1 MNKLVAMAV
10 GLLAT
15 AASSFAQTSDEAP
28 NRILINQA
36 SGVEG
41 YVMEHVDSITFAH
54 VEGEVLAQ
62 AEILE
67 IVSLDTF
74 RVAVTK
80 TPACQS
86 YIIDI
91 IPATIANRLENDVVA
106 INYIN
111 RPTAQRF
118 WDDFTNAELTGIS
131 LQANADYVLMT
142 VGFDNY
148 GIPAGVFRLP
158 FSTPAPDIVGNPEV
172 TCTIDETT
180 LNSFTMT
187 FVPNDDV
194 LSYYCVAGEKG
205 TMQQQYEMFGPMF
218 GFANFGDLIKSWG
231 IESTGTQTKTWD
243 SMSPN
248 TEYEVF
254 VQCLDANGNYAPYQV
269 FEVATNGLGGE
280 GEASVSVEIGDYVMN
295 DWNGEMKP
303 SLYVSYTPNDQA
315 SCYRFGV
322 YTAEEYDSDPE
333 AIQEDIKSDPPMPTV
348 YWFFYDPMT
357 TDYQINPNTEIVVVA
372 AAKNINKE
380 WGPITE
386 VRYTTPETLEGYTTA
401 EAPAVSITKGRFN
414 PYTLPETEK
423 GKIPALKTPGIRL
436 SPSK

>member
-1 MNKLVAMAV
+1 MNKLAAMAV

-36 SGVEG
+36 SGVNG
-41 YVMEHVDSITFAH
+41 YVMEHVDSITFAR
-54 VEGEVLAQ
+54 VEGEVLAE

-67 IVSLDTF
+67 IVSLDTLK
-74 RVAVTK
+74 VAVTK
-80 TPACQS
+80 TPAC
-86 YIIDI
+86 YTYMIDI
-91 IPATIANRLENDVVA
+91 IPAAVASRLENDVKA

-111 RPTAQRF
+111 RPTAQRY
-118 WDDFTNAELTGIS
+118 WDDFTDAELTGIS

-142 VGFDNY
+142 VGFDSY

-172 TCTIDETT
+172 TCTVDATT

-194 LSYYCVAGEKG
+194 LCYYCVAGEKG
-205 TMQQQYEMFGPMF
+205 TMQQQYEMLGPMF
-218 GFANFGDLIKSWG
+218 GFVTFGDMIKAWG
-231 IESTGTQTKTWD
+231 FKNIGTQTNTWNN
-243 SMSPN
+243 MSPT

-254 VQCLDANGNYAPYQV
+254 VQCLDVNGNYAPYQV
-269 FEVATNGLGGE
+269 FEVATEGLGGE

-295 DWNGEMKP
+295 DWDGVMKP
-303 SLYVSYTPNDQA
+303 SLFVSYTPNDQA

-322 YTAEEYDSDPE
+322 YKAEEYDSDPE
-333 AIQEDIKSDPPMPTV
+333 AIQGNIKSDPPMPMA
-348 YWFFYDPMT
+348 YWFFYDPLT
-357 TDYQINPNTEIVVVA
+357 TDYQVDPNTEIVVVA
-372 AAKNINKE
+372 AAKNINNE

-401 EAPAVSITKGRFN
+401 EAPSISITKGRFN
-414 PYTLPETEK
+414 PYSLPATEK
-423 GKIPALKTPGIRL
+423 GKAPALKTPGIRL